1 MISTPTVEERAR
13 SFGQHPH
20 ISARSVLVTI
30 FGDSVVPA
38 GGEIWLG
45 DLIELCAPFGISD
58 RLVRTSMFRLTG
70 EGWFETKRTGRRSRY
85 RLTPSATAEFADA
98 EARIYRP
105 WEPATVSEWVMTFL
119 DGQDIATDQLARF
132 NAALQQRGFVP
143 LAPGVMAAP
152 HGQATAVH
160 ETASDV
166 GLPTPPPVAH
176 GRFEMHDPAARAWLG
191 EKFELHH
198 AAQAYEEF
206 LSNHRWAEAEG
217 LRPLP
222 NRDAFLLRTMV
233 VHDLRRARLTDPD
246 LPLDLLPSHWP
257 AREAIEL
264 AGELYS
270 TVTDGAWRFL
280 ASAAG
285 FAEPHTPSPRF
296 GTGPVDT
303 PPSPPKPP
311 RSPLRG

>member
-1 MISTPTVEERAR
+1 MVSTPPVEERAR
-13 SFGQHPH
+13 SFGQRPH

-45 DLIELCAPFGISD
+45 DLIELCAPFGFND
-58 RLVRTSMFRLTG
+58 RLVRTSMFRLTS
-70 EGWFETKRTGRRSRY
+70 EGWFETERIGRRSRY
-85 RLTPSATAEFADA
+85 RLTSSATAEFADA

-105 WEPATVSEWVMTFL
+105 WEPATASDWVMTFL
-119 DGQDIATDQLARF
+119 DGQGIASDQLAKL
-132 NAALQQRGFVP
+132 NAALRERGFVP

-152 HGQATAVH
+152 HGEATAVH
-160 ETASDV
+160 RAASDV
-166 GLPTPPPVAH
+166 GLATPPPVAH
-176 GRFEMHDPAARAWLG
+176 SRFEMHDPAVTAWLCRS
-191 EKFELHH
+191 FELEHTAH
-198 AAQAYEEF
+198 SYQEF
-206 LSNHRWAEAEG
+206 LSNYRWAEAEG
-217 LRPLP
+217 LKLLP

-264 AGELYS
+264 AGELYA

-285 FAEPHTPSPRF
+285 FAEPHTPGPRF
-296 GTGPVDT
+296 SIGPVDT
-303 PPSPPKPP
+303 PPSPRKPP
-311 RSPLRG
+311 HSLLRG